1 MTVLSSSFKSLI
13 DVLIHRAEKQPSD
26 GAFTFLKDGE
36 IESGFLT
43 YQDLDL
49 QARAIAVSLESV
61 TSIGDACG
69 GHSQRILLVYPFK
82 ACLEFV
88 AALFGCFYAGAIA
101 IPTRPPQ
108 NAEEWA
114 DFAFRVQEC
123 QVNFALTTT
132 ELTSK
137 LQNSWSEWLTQS
149 PNYDL
154 KNKNLSWIASD
165 GISLNQACKWQKR
178 EIDGDAI
185 AYFQYTS
192 GSTGI
197 PKAVT
202 ITHRNVLE
210 NCGNFQRKFPDFEFR
225 AVNWLPLTHDM
236 GLVAAIM
243 QTLYSGGHAALMTP
257 VAVFQNPS
265 RWLKAIST
273 YKATITGGP
282 NFMYDLCIHRVKPEQ
297 IPDLDLS
304 SWQIAGNG
312 AEPIRP
318 ETLEKFTALF
328 APYGFREQVFYPSYG
343 MAEATLWIS
352 GGVFQRS
359 SAIQFVDEQALSENR
374 VVMVEQ
380 GQTRARMVVS
390 CGHPWPGNR
399 AIIVNPQTLTPC
411 PPDGVGEIWVQGL
424 GLSRSYWHR
433 PQETEKTFQAY
444 LSDSGDGPFLR
455 TGDLGFI
462 HNDQLFITGRFKD
475 IMIFWGRN
483 FYPQLLEQ
491 TSENSHP
498 ALSENASAAFSV
510 NVEGEERLVIVQEIH
525 RHALRTLDAKQIAE
539 IIGAIRQTML
549 MQHLV
554 EVYAIALLKPGAVPK
569 TFSGKVQRRR
579 CRDKFLA
586 GTLPFIEQ
594 WFCPASE
601 RLDPTDLSSLPGIED
616 T

>member
-1 MTVLSSSFKSLI
+1 VTVLSSSFKSLI
-13 DVLIHRAEKQPSD
+13 DLLADRAEKQPGD
-26 GAFTFLKDGE
+26 RAFTFLKDGE

-43 YQDLDL
+43 YQDLDR
-49 QARAIAVSLESV
+49 QARAIAASLESV
-61 TSIGDACG
+61 TSVGD
-69 GHSQRILLVYPFK
+69 RILLVYPFK

-114 DFAFRVQEC
+114 DFGFRVQEC
-123 QVNFALTTT
+123 QVSFALTTSA
-132 ELTSK
+132 LVNK
-137 LQNSWSEWLTQS
+137 LENSWSEWLTQS
-149 PNYDL
+149 PNYAAE
-154 KNKNLSWIASD
+154 NKNLSWIASD
-165 GISLNQACKWQKR
+165 GINLNDACNWEKR
-178 EIDGDAI
+178 EIDDDAI

-202 ITHRNVLE
+202 ITHSNVLE
-210 NCGNFQRKFPDFEFR
+210 NCANFQRKFPHLEFR

-273 YKATITGGP
+273 YRATITGGP

-304 SWQIAGNG
+304 SWEIAGNG

-318 ETLEKFTALF
+318 ETLEQFTALF
-328 APYGFREQVFYPSYG
+328 APYGFREEVFYPSYG

-352 GGVFQRS
+352 GGAFKKP

-374 VVMVEQ
+374 VVMVQ
-380 GQTRARMVVS
+380 GQSRARMVVS

-411 PPDGVGEIWVQGL
+411 LPDGVGEIWVQGL

-433 PQETEKTFQAY
+433 PQETEQTFQAY

-498 ALSENASAAFSV
+498 ALSANASAAFSV
-510 NVEGEERLVIVQEIH
+510 NVEGVERLVIVQEID
-525 RHALRTLDAKQIAE
+525 RHALRTLNSEQIAE
-539 IIGAIRQTML
+539 IIAAIRQAML

-554 EVYAIALLKPGAVPK
+554 EVYAIALLKPATLPK

-579 CRDKFLA
+579 SRDKFLT
-586 GTLPFIEQ
+586 GTLPLIEQ
-594 WFCPASE
+594 WICPASE
-601 RLDPTDLSSLPGIED
+601 RLDPTDLTSLPGIEED
-616 T
+616 